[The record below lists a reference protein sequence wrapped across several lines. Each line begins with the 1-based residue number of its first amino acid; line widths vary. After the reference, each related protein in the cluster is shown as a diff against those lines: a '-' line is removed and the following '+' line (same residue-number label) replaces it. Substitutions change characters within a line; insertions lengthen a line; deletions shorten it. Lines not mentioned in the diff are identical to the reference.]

1 MVLIKWMYSCTQ
13 PSPFI
18 ELQCSE
24 AELAEAKEKL
34 SEEEFGYWVQ
44 AVHNDTPH
52 AEAMEVAVEE
62 AAAS

>member
-1 MVLIKWMYSCTQ
+1 MVLIEWIYSCTQ
-13 PSPFI
+13 PSPYI
-18 ELQCSE
+18 ELSCTA

-34 SEEEFGYWVQ
+34 SKEEFGYWVQ

-62 AAAS
+62 AVGW